1 MNMKYVICNDADTQI
16 FMNDDPSSSPLRR
29 PSKAKSYQ
37 PDQVHLGY

>member
-1 MNMKYVICNDADTQI
+1 MNMKYVICNDADTHI